1 MSDPKP
7 LAPAALQISG
17 GVIVWAVH
25 FGIIYGY
32 TGLACA
38 RRFDPSGTIW
48 IALVP
53 WVIGGATLVAA
64 VLTLALIVPALRA
77 RGRIDFLRWMGARVA
92 ALALVAIL
100 LEGVA
105 VVWVSVCE

>member
-1 MSDPKP
+1 MSDVKP
-7 LAPAALQISG
+7 LAPAALQISA

-38 RRFDPSGTIW
+38 RRFDPSGMTW
-48 IALVP
+48 LALVP
-53 WVIGGATLVAA
+53 WVIGVTTLVGA
-64 VLTLALIVPALRA
+64 VLTLALIAPALRA
-77 RGRIDFLRWMGARVA
+77 RGRADFAQWMGACVA

-105 VVWVSVCE
+105 VVWVPVCG

>member
-1 MSDPKP
+1 MTPAKP
-7 LAPAALQISG
+7 LTPVALQISA

-25 FGIIYGY
+25 FGIVYGY

-38 RRFDPSGTIW
+38 RRFEPSGATW

-53 WVIGGATLVAA
+53 WVIGVATLLGAL
-64 VLTLALIVPALRA
+64 LTLALIVPVLRA
-77 RGRIDFLRWMGARVA
+77 PRRIDFSRWMGACLA

-105 VVWVSVCE
+105 VIWVPVCG